1 MIFQNIFEIWDGQHV
16 ELIQVH
22 EVTKCSDGVVI
33 GKEHSV
39 FRDSGEGLR
48 ATQAGILH
56 CVGGLPCARSR
67 FIIVPGKHQV
77 EKGECVDGNDPEHAK
92 LGLEADTR
100 IEVVDSGDVESHH
113 AHAGTFFGAFG
124 LFKVELRRITPGLAC
139 EGVGDAVDVMR
150 TLNVKKGH
158 GFTGQDGQ
166 LRWGEIVI
174 GHHDGM
180 VRFALS
186 SAVKTEEKQTED
198 TRKKFRL
205 G

>member
-1 MIFQNIFEIWDGQHV
+1 MYSPDAA
-16 ELIQVH
+16 
-22 EVTKCSDGVVI
+22 
-33 GKEHSV
+33 
-39 FRDSGEGLR
+39 EGLPR
-48 ATQAGILH
+48 RTQCRTYCIA
-56 CVGGLPCARSR
+56 VGRLPCAQGSVHRCHSSSASES
-67 FIIVPGKHQV
+67 
-77 EKGECVDGNDPEHAK
+77 EKRECVDGNGPEHAK

-124 LFKVELRRITPGLAC
+124 LFKVELRRITPGLTC

-150 TLNVKKGH
+150 TLNVNKGH